1 VGKGGEI
8 RRHQAGLI
16 QEISTMSQNE
26 RIIAIEEHFVSPMM
40 AREFSGHH
48 KLSSFMHSTRRLEDL
63 GIARIRE
70 MDEAGIDVQVIS
82 HLQPGPQVFEPDLSV
97 ALARQA
103 NNILH
108 DGIQVHPERFAG
120 FAALP
125 TPNPEAAADE
135 LERTVSEFAFKG
147 AMITGLSN
155 GSFLDDRKFWPIFER
170 AAKLDVPIYLHPAI
184 PSETVVKT
192 YYDGYRN
199 DEYPILMGAVW
210 GFTVETATHALRLI
224 LSGVFQEYPQLK
236 IILGHLGET
245 LPFLLWRLEWTYNNL
260 TKKSGIAE
268 CFRRHFYVTTSG
280 NFSQPALLCTM
291 MELGGNRILFAVDW
305 PFNSNVE
312 GVAFIRAASLKPE
325 EKSRIFAGNAAGL
338 LRM

>member
-1 VGKGGEI
+1 
-8 RRHQAGLI
+8 
-16 QEISTMSQNE
+16 MSENE
-26 RIIAIEEHFVSPMM
+26 RIVAIEEHFISPTM
-40 AREFSGHH
+40 AKEYTGHH
-48 KLSSFMHSTRRLEDL
+48 KLSPFMHSTRRLEDL

-82 HLQPGPQVFEPDLSV
+82 HLQPGPQVFPPDMSV
-97 ALARQA
+97 ALAREA

-108 DGIQVHPERFAG
+108 EGILLRPDRFAG

-135 LERTVSEFAFKG
+135 LERTVTEFGFRG
-147 AMITGLSN
+147 ALINGLTN
-155 GSFLDDRKFWPIFER
+155 GRFLDDKKFWPIFER

-184 PSETVVKT
+184 PNQTVVDT
-192 YYDGYRN
+192 YFDGYRN
-199 DEYPILMGAVW
+199 NDYPILMGAVW

-224 LSGVFQEYPQLK
+224 LSGVFQEHPRLK

-245 LPFLLWRLEWTYNNL
+245 LPFLLWRLEWTYHNL
-260 TKKSGIAE
+260 TKKVGIAE

-280 NFSQPALLCTM
+280 NFSQPALVCTV
-291 MELGGNRILFAVDW
+291 MELGADRVLFAVDW

-312 GVAFIRAASLKPE
+312 GVKFVRMASIKPQD
-325 EKSRIFAGNAAGL
+325 KSKIFSGNAATL
-338 LRM
+338 LRV

>member
-1 VGKGGEI
+1 
-8 RRHQAGLI
+8 
-16 QEISTMSQNE
+16 MSNNE
-26 RIIAIEEHFVSPMM
+26 RIVAIEEHFISPTM
-40 AREFSGHH
+40 ANEYTGHH
-48 KLSSFMHSTRRLEDL
+48 KLSAVMHSTRRLEDL
-63 GIARIRE
+63 GDARIRE

-82 HLQPGPQVFEPDLSV
+82 HLQPGPQVFAPDMSV
-97 ALARQA
+97 TLARQA

-108 DGIQVHPERFAG
+108 EGILVRPDRFAG

-135 LERTVSEFAFKG
+135 LERTVTELGFKG
-147 AMITGLSN
+147 ALISGLTN
-155 GSFLDDRKFWPIFER
+155 GSFLDDKKFWPIFER

-184 PSETVVKT
+184 PNQMVVEA

-199 DEYPILMGAVW
+199 NDYPILMGAVW

-224 LSGVFQEYPQLK
+224 LSGVFQEYPRLK

-260 TKKSGIAE
+260 TNKAGIAK
-268 CFRRHFYVTTSG
+268 CFREHFYVTTSG
-280 NFSQPALLCTM
+280 NFSQPALLCTV
-291 MELGGNRILFAVDW
+291 MELGADRILFAVDW

-312 GVAFIRAASLKPE
+312 GVEFVRTASI
-325 EKSRIFAGNAAGL
+325 KSKDKSKIFAGNAARL
-338 LRM
+338 LRV

>member
-1 VGKGGEI
+1 MIG
-8 RRHQAGLI
+8 
-16 QEISTMSQNE
+16 NE
-26 RIIAIEEHFVSPMM
+26 RIIAIEEHFISPMM
-40 AREFSGHH
+40 AKGFTGRH
-48 KLSSFMHSTRRLEDL
+48 KLSSSMHSTRRLEDL
-63 GIARIRE
+63 GDARIRE

-82 HLQPGPQVFEPDLSV
+82 HLQPGPQVFEPDVSV

-108 DGIQVHPERFAG
+108 EGIAVHPDRFAG

-135 LERTVSEFAFKG
+135 LERTVTELGFKG
-147 AMITGLSN
+147 ALISGLTN
-155 GSFLDDRKFWPIFER
+155 GRFLDDKKFWPIFER

-184 PSETVVKT
+184 PNQAVVKT
-192 YYDGYRN
+192 YYDGYCNN
-199 DEYPILMGAVW
+199 DYPILMGAVW

-224 LSGVFQEYPQLK
+224 LSGVFQEYPRLK

-245 LPFLLWRLEWTYNNL
+245 LPFVLWRLDWTYKNL
-260 TKKSGIAE
+260 TKKAGIAE

-280 NFSQPALLCTM
+280 NFSQPALVCTI
-291 MELGGNRILFAVDW
+291 MELGVDRILFAVDW

-312 GVAFIRAASLKPE
+312 GVEFVRTAPIKPE
-325 EKSRIFAGNAAGL
+325 EKLKIFAGNAAGL
-338 LRM
+338 LRV

>member
-1 VGKGGEI
+1 
-8 RRHQAGLI
+8 
-16 QEISTMSQNE
+16 MSENE
-26 RIIAIEEHFVSPMM
+26 RIIAIEEHFISPVM
-40 AREFSGHH
+40 AKGYTGHH
-48 KLSSFMHSTRRLEDL
+48 KLSSFMHSTRKLE
-63 GIARIRE
+63 GIGVARIRE

-82 HLQPGPQVFEPDLSV
+82 HLQPGPQVFEPDMSV
-97 ALARQA
+97 AFAREA

-108 DGIQVHPERFAG
+108 DGISVRPDRFAG

-135 LERTVSEFAFKG
+135 LERTVTEFSFKG
-147 AMITGLSN
+147 ALINGLTS

-184 PSETVVKT
+184 PNETVVKA
-192 YYDGYRN
+192 YYEGYRN
-199 DEYPILMGAVW
+199 NDYPILMGAVW

-224 LSGVFQEYPQLK
+224 LSGVFQEYPGLK

-260 TKKSGIAE
+260 TQKAGIAD

-280 NFSQPALLCTM
+280 NFSQAALMCTM
-291 MELGGNRILFAVDW
+291 MELGADRILFAVDW

-312 GVAFIRAASLKPE
+312 GVEFIRAASIKPA
-325 EKSRIFAGNAAGL
+325 EKSKIFAGNAAGL
-338 LRM
+338 LQV